1 MIGICCVYWA
11 IVFEQ
16 VQVCIFSK
24 LSFSMFIRIL
34 WSLCFLDF
42 DFSYLGSRWCG
53 SKMWRSF
60 WTKIFALIS
69 GAYPDA
75 NPRAPTHVAPA
86 GLFPNIYI
94 WIYPKCAKNFRR
106 LLHLAI
112 VMGRKLWGWFGDY
125 LSGLICLK
133 LVESFIETT
142 FIIISFKHE
151 DFKWIVYQ
159 RNICGSF
166 VSRIIW

>member
-1 MIGICCVYWA
+1 
-11 IVFEQ
+11 
-16 VQVCIFSK
+16 
-24 LSFSMFIRIL
+24 
-34 WSLCFLDF
+34 
-42 DFSYLGSRWCG
+42 
-53 SKMWRSF
+53 MWRSF

-112 VMGRKLWGWFGDY
+112 VMGRKLWG
-125 LSGLICLK
+125 
-133 LVESFIETT
+133 
-142 FIIISFKHE
+142 
-151 DFKWIVYQ
+151 
-159 RNICGSF
+159 
-166 VSRIIW
+166 